1 MEASIV
7 GLESSSC
14 SCIQENGSREP
25 TGRVGTGPKKL
36 PSVQEV
42 MRIMTACPDRS
53 DFSSISLAGVVSVDS
68 EDGDLELQNGG
79 QHRRA

>member
-25 TGRVGTGPKKL
+25 TVLQQGPNAAKGAVL
-36 PSVQEV
+36 STQ
-42 MRIMTACPDRS
+42 
-53 DFSSISLAGVVSVDS
+53 
-68 EDGDLELQNGG
+68 LELGAARKTRTRK
-79 QHRRA
+79 H